1 MSTVIISENL
11 FDRQT
16 EFQEKL
22 TGQKLPNDNRH
33 DFRDQICL
41 MVEEV
46 GELAKS
52 DKRWRK
58 ERTTPSGDKLEE
70 IADVFI
76 VAMNLA
82 IFSGY
87 SYDDITLAISDKI
100 KKNEARLLP

>member
-1 MSTVIISENL
+1 
-11 FDRQT
+11 
-16 EFQEKL
+16 
-22 TGQKLPNDNRH
+22 
-33 DFRDQICL
+33 
-41 MVEEV
+41 MVEEI

-58 ERTTPSGDKLEE
+58 ERTTSSGDKLEE